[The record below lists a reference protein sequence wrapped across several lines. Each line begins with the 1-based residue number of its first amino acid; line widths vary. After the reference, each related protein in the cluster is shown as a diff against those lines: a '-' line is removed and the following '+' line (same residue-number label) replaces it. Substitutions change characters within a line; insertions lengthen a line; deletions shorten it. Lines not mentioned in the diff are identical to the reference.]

1 MKFFFIGFFLFIA
14 PKVALSQEQHYTLE
28 RCIDLALKNNLQ
40 VALAG
45 NQLERDM
52 IGRRQAWLNM
62 LPDLNASASH
72 GWFFGRSIDK
82 TTNDYVDKSFYSGNY
97 GFSGGLPVFQ
107 GLALQHTVRQ
117 AAMNAEASK
126 MSWQQQKDNITLN
139 MILAYLQLMNFED
152 LLVQNT
158 EQARLSEKQMKRL
171 KDMNDKGAIA
181 PSDFFDIQGQ
191 YAGDEA
197 SVINIKRDVETARI
211 NICALMNIPYDTAMV
226 FERMPATEI
235 LQKNT
240 TDAAT
245 AYQTALEH
253 FAAVQA
259 AGYTL
264 KSAGYGLKAA
274 RGRLFPS
281 LGFGY
286 GFGSS
291 YTQFNGSIGNQ
302 LKNNLGRNLGFSL
315 SIPIFGNLQLR
326 NGVRLAKLGLKDAR
340 LQHTSVKTALQ
351 QNIQTANVNMHAA
364 YDRYKKLQE
373 RVHALQ
379 QSYQAAEAR
388 FTVGTWNSVEY
399 LTVKNNLDRAN
410 IELIGGKYEYLLR
423 VKIYNY
429 YQGIGGE

>member
-1 MKFFFIGFFLFIA
+1 MKFFFIGFFLITVPVMA
-14 PKVALSQEQHYTLE
+14 RAQRNHYTLE
-28 RCIDLALKNNLQ
+28 TCIDMALKNNLQ
-40 VALAG
+40 IALAG
-45 NQLERDM
+45 NQLERAA
-52 IGRRQAWLNM
+52 IGHRQAWLNM
-62 LPDLNASASH
+62 LPDLNAAASH

-97 GFSGGLPVFQ
+97 NLSGGLPVFQ

-117 AAMNAEASK
+117 AAMNVAATK
-126 MSWQQQKDNITLN
+126 MSWQQQKDNMTLN

-158 EQARLSEKQMKRL
+158 EQAALSERQMKRL
-171 KDMNDKGAIA
+171 KDMNDQGAIA
-181 PSDFFDIQGQ
+181 PSDFFDIRGQ
-191 YAGDEA
+191 FAGDEA
-197 SVINIKRDVETARI
+197 SVINVKRDVETAKI

-226 FERMPATEI
+226 FERMPATEV

-240 TDAAT
+240 IDAAT
-245 AYQTALEH
+245 AYNTALEH
-253 FAAVQA
+253 FAGVQA
-259 AGYTL
+259 ADYTL

-274 RGRLFPS
+274 RGKLFPS

-291 YTQFNGSIGNQ
+291 YTQFNGNIGNQ
-302 LKNNLGRNLGFSL
+302 LKNNFGRNLGFSL

-326 NGVRLAKLGLKDAR
+326 NSVRLAKLDLKDAR
-340 LQHTSVKTALQ
+340 LQNTSAKTALQ
-351 QNIQTANVNMHAA
+351 QNIQTAYVNMNAA
-364 YDRYKKLQE
+364 YERYKKLQE
-373 RVHALQ
+373 RVQALQ

-410 IELIGGKYEYLLR
+410 VDLIGGKYEYLLR

-429 YQGIGGE
+429 YQGINEP